1 MIISTQTC
9 HAAKKCGLNEAV
21 RMIAM
26 AGFDAIDVSM
36 FDDKE
41 NEWMFSDGFE
51 EKIAEVKKTAE
62 ELGIFFN
69 QAHAP
74 FPTMKANDEEY
85 NRMIRP
91 KVLRSIEIAG
101 MLGVKN
107 IVVHPVVFP
116 ENQKE
121 NNLKMYNEL
130 LPYAKKANVK
140 IALENMWGR
149 DKRRGVITPN
159 VCSVADELGDYY
171 DSLDPEW
178 FTVCLDIGHVG
189 LVGEYEE
196 PFIKTLGAKRL
207 TCLHVHDNDY
217 VHDSH
222 TAPFTMNLPWD
233 DICRSLAEIGY
244 TGDLTLEA
252 DNFLAPLP
260 QELYQ
265 AGLEFMFASAECLVN
280 KIIKY
285 SEKLQ

>member
-1 MIISTQTC
+1 MDISTQTC
-9 HAAKKCGLNEAV
+9 ITAKRFGLAEAV

-26 AGFDAIDVSM
+26 AGFDAVDVSM
-36 FDDKE
+36 FDDE
-41 NEWMFSDGFE
+41 QNAWMFADGFE
-51 EKIAEVKKTAE
+51 EKIEDAKKTAE
-62 ELGIFFN
+62 ELGVYFN

-74 FPTMKANDEEY
+74 FPTMKWDDEKY
-85 NRMIRP
+85 NEMIRP
-91 KVLRSIEIAG
+91 KVIRSIEIAG

-149 DKRRGVITPN
+149 DKRRGGIIPN
-159 VCSVADELGDYY
+159 VCSVADELVDYC

-178 FTVCLDIGHVG
+178 FTVCLDIGHIG
-189 LVGEYEE
+189 LVGEYEDA
-196 PFIKTLGAKRL
+196 FIRSLGGYRL

-222 TAPFTMNLPWD
+222 TAPFMMKLPWD
-233 DICRSLAEIGY
+233 DICKALADISYSGE
-244 TGDLTLEA
+244 LTLEA
-252 DNFLAPLP
+252 DEFLAHLP
-260 QELYQ
+260 DELF
-265 AGLEFMFASAECLVN
+265 ASGLEFMFASAQCLAN
-280 KIIKY
+280 KIEKF
-285 SEKLQ
+285 SENT